1 MQTSYETFSLH
12 SSQIKNNDLFVVAGE
27 ITDVGYLKVQQK
39 LNKHYCELQYD
50 SYTIRPEPQPYKL
63 AS

>member
-1 MQTSYETFSLH
+1 MQTSSETFSLR
-12 SSQIKNNDLFVVAGE
+12 SSQTRNNDLFGFAGE

-39 LNKHYCELQYD
+39 LNKHYGELHYD
-50 SYTIRPEPQPYKL
+50 SVHNKAGTAALQ